1 MDSLQ
6 PTILIVDD
14 EKHTR
19 DGLRRLLEDDYDNYV
34 AEDIRGAMD
43 VLEREPIDVLIT
55 DLRLGGD
62 DGMTLIERALALPH
76 PPICIMM
83 TAYGS
88 VDSAVE
94 AMKHGAYDFVTKPI
108 NIDRLEILIQRALRG
123 REAESEVK
131 ELRQQVEKKFGV
143 ENIIGE

>member
-1 MDSLQ
+1 MK
-6 PTILIVDD
+6 PTLLIVDD

-19 DGLRRLLEDDYDNYV
+19 DGLRVSLEDNFEVYV
-34 AEDIRGAMD
+34 APDINGALN
-43 VLEREPIDVLIT
+43 VLGADSVDLIVT

-62 DGMTLIERALALPH
+62 DGMKLIDKALQMPH

-88 VDSAVE
+88 VNTAVE

-108 NIDRLEILIQRALRG
+108 NIDQLEICINRALKSRAM
-123 REAESEVK
+123 EK
-131 ELRQQVEKKFGV
+131 ENVELKQQIEKRSLTWQPW
-143 ENIIGE
+143 

>member
-1 MDSLQ
+1 MQ

-19 DGLRRLLEDDYDNYV
+19 DGLRAALEEKFDVYV
-34 AEDIRGAMD
+34 ASEIAGAIN
-43 VLEREPIDVLIT
+43 VLETENVDLMVT

-62 DGMTLIERALALPH
+62 DGMALIDRALKLPH

-88 VDSAVE
+88 VDTAVE

-108 NIDRLEILIQRALRG
+108 NIDRLEILINRALRG
-123 REAESEVK
+123 RDTEKENR
-131 ELRQQVEKKFGV
+131 ELRQQVETRFGL